1 MTSPLTRRCDVA
13 GRFDSERRKH
23 MAHPDTATLATLY
36 QRLRRP
42 PRAHSVA
49 GSLPVLFFGDLFSA
63 QITTVGINPSDQEY
77 LDGQGSELDGA
88 ARRFETLSSLHA
100 SSRQTLTNAQCAQA
114 IATMRS
120 YFARSSTVY
129 RWFRSLE
136 RVLVGMGYTYSKGQI
151 AHLDLVQEA
160 TTPTWSALER
170 LHRTEAD
177 NLLTDDLPFLQW
189 QIAKFPLRAVIC
201 NGMTVFR
208 SVCAPARSVR
218 GNRQQQPCA
227 RDVVRHTRANERQN
241 NHRGGLEH
249 PSGAPDGAGESRRGD
264 ARPHAGGL
272 YRAATTIRPIS
283 LNSPKRPAT
292 LHNNP
297 APMQGR
303 RQIFG
308 AFSDFLFGHEKKE
321 LAGALC
327 IWPITCSHYRW
338 AETRA

>member
-1 MTSPLTRRCDVA
+1 
-13 GRFDSERRKH
+13 

-160 TTPTWSALER
+160 TTPTWSALQR
-170 LHRTEAD
+170 SHRSEAD
-177 NLLTDDLPFLQW
+177 NLFADDLPFLQW

-208 SVCAPARSVR
+208 SVCGLLDQSVEIANSSLARVTWYATR
-218 GNRQQQPCA
+218 GQMSGRTIT
-227 RDVVRHTRANERQN
+227 VVGWNIP
-241 NHRGGLEH
+241 L
-249 PSGAPDGAGESRRGD
+249 
-264 ARPHAGGL
+264 ARPTGL
-272 YRAATTIRPIS
+272 GKVGEGTLGHTLAAYIEP
-283 LNSPKRPAT
+283 P
-292 LHNNP
+292 
-297 APMQGR
+297 Q
-303 RQIFG
+303 Q
-308 AFSDFLFGHEKKE
+308 
-321 LAGALC
+321 
-327 IWPITCSHYRW
+327 
-338 AETRA
+338 